1 LTLHHPVVFNLSME
15 KSNGVIYERV
25 GLAGPAANKAGNP
38 GGQTHKGDL
47 CGQHI
52 VLIPRAL

>member
-1 LTLHHPVVFNLSME
+1 ME